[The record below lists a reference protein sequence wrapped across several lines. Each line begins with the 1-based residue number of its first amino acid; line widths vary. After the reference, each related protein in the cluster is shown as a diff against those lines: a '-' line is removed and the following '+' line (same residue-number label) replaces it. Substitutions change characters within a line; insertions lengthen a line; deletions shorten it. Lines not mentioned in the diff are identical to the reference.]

1 MNLNLKPQLRQNR
14 LKMNLRQLLK
24 KAGISND
31 IVKEVERKAAKTS
44 AQKEQEHQEQA
55 LAMTKM
61 ILNDALR
68 YRKEHDEATPP
79 SKPKRTIIIPNE

>member
-1 MNLNLKPQLRQNR
+1 MNLK
-14 LKMNLRQLLK
+14 QLLK

-44 AQKEQEHQEQA
+44 EQMELEHQERA
-55 LAMTKM
+55 MAMTKM

-68 YRKEHDEATPP
+68 YRKETEPP